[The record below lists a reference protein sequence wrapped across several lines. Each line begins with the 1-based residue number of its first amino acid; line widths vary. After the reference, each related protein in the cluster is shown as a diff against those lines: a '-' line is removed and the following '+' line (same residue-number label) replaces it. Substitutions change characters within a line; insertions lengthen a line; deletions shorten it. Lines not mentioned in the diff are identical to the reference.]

1 MATSSII
8 DNIRVNNPRVLEEYV
23 KALEESAEHYD
34 PQKDERRSNVCTDPE
49 ITREFMKKSLA
60 RHGIQL

>member
-1 MATSSII
+1 MLSDLA
-8 DNIRVNNPRVLEEYV
+8 
-23 KALEESAEHYD
+23 AEHYD